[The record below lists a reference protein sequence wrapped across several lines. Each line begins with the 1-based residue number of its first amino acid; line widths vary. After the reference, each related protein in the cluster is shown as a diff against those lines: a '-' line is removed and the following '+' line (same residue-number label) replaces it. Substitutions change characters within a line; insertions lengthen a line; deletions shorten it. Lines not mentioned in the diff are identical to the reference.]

1 VAAILIRTTA
11 ARFLNAGLPCEVRL
25 IDAVLLTVVSK
36 RAVRVRFRPCLAT
49 PLLETQVVLRRT
61 IVGTDEVVV
70 FEDSLTHIFVS
81 QIYREPQFGEEP
93 RRCAAKSSTYLRPC
107 LLGSG

>member
-1 VAAILIRTTA
+1 MGRGKL
-11 ARFLNAGLPCEVRL
+11 C
-25 IDAVLLTVVSK
+25 SY
-36 RAVRVRFRPCLAT
+36 RPDFDRGCFGDGVHDSHCSRHRYW
-49 PLLETQVVLRRT
+49 ETQVVLRRT

-70 FEDSLTHIFVS
+70 FEDSLTHILVS

-93 RRCAAKSSTYLRPC
+93 PRGAAKSITYLRPC